1 MDSLHLPTPESFSAF
16 PFQPY
21 DIQLEL
27 MKNVYTALEDRKIA
41 ILESPTGTGK
51 SLSLLCGSM
60 TWLRDN
66 KQRAIRGQ
74 LETLK
79 LSMQDS
85 TEPEWVSRQILD
97 KHKRELE
104 QEEADLEE
112 RLQAA
117 RQREEQIRQQERG
130 RARKRVKTTHDE
142 PAKFEHDDD
151 NFLPDA
157 EGGSDEEDN
166 ISPAVRALMQKLEA
180 ARRQNDHVE
189 EAPEPTCTKIYY
201 ASRTHTQLSQFL
213 GELRKTPYQ
222 TDARTVP
229 LGSRKNL
236 CINDDVRKGKYEA
249 DIDEACRSLATE
261 KEGKRCP
268 HLPPVGEEVK
278 MLDMRDH
285 ILATPK
291 DIEDLE
297 TLGRQ
302 TSTCPY
308 YGSRRAIKQAE
319 ALLVT
324 LPYNLLLQKRA
335 RDALGIDLTDQIVIV
350 DEAHNTILA
359 VHTLPVSGTIL
370 RVSRTQVDLYR
381 SKFRTRLK
389 TRHTV
394 HLTRLSV
401 LLGALLAFTDSW
413 LKGSVVATG
422 NAKPEGANGKKKLPQ
437 EEMFGVADFLRML
450 GAHAENINPLEIEK
464 YLRESKI
471 ARKISGYSDKLADAA
486 AASGTVAIHLGHHRV
501 GVETIS
507 DPADPSKRAAN
518 ARRKGV
524 TPPLHAIESLL
535 LALANPDEDG
545 RIFLSRAGSPGAET
559 VHLKYQLLNPS
570 THFREVVESA
580 RSVVLAGGTMS
591 PIEDFYAQLFSYLP
605 PDRLATFSCGHVV
618 PKSNIKTIVLGKGPR
633 GRDLEFKFS
642 ARGDEELI
650 AELGQTLL
658 NLANLVPNGFVVF
671 LPSYAFLSLVKSSWS
686 QGESKILDRL
696 GKKKKI
702 FYEPQENADV
712 EQVLRE
718 FSSAA
723 ERPTEPCTGALLFA
737 VVGAKLSEGLNFSD
751 GLARAVAIVGLPFAN
766 LGSAELQARMKY
778 VREHAKTSSGVDA
791 GKELYENLCM
801 RATNQ
806 SIGRA
811 IRHRADWA
819 ALILIDQRYGTPRI
833 RNKLPNWIG
842 TDLEVTD
849 KFGDAIKQ
857 LGQFF

>member
-1 MDSLHLPTPESFSAF
+1 
-16 PFQPY
+16 
-21 DIQLEL
+21 
-27 MKNVYTALEDRKIA
+27 MKNLYAALEDRKVA

-51 SLSLLCGSM
+51 SLSLLCGAM

-79 LSMQDS
+79 LSMEND
-85 TEPEWVSRQILD
+85 TEPEWVTRQILD

-104 QEEADLEE
+104 QAEADLAE

-117 RQREEQIRQQERG
+117 RQREEKMRQQEHG
-130 RARKRVKTTHDE
+130 RARKRTKLAHDE
-142 PAKFEHDDD
+142 PAMLEDNDDR
-151 NFLPDA
+151 FLPDGEA
-157 EGGSDEEDN
+157 GLDEEDN

-180 ARRQNDHVE
+180 SRRRDDYVE
-189 EAPEPTCTKIYY
+189 EAEEPTCTKIYY

-213 GELRKTPYQ
+213 GELRKTPYRA
-222 TDARTVP
+222 DARTVP

-236 CINDDVRKGKYEA
+236 CINDGVRKGKYGT

-268 HLPPVGEEVK
+268 HLPPVGEEAK

-297 TLGRQ
+297 ALGRQ

-319 ALLVT
+319 LVT
-324 LPYNLLLQKRA
+324 LPYNLLLQKSA

-350 DEAHNTILA
+350 DEAHT
-359 VHTLPVSGTIL
+359 VHTLPVSGAIL
-370 RVSRTQVDLYR
+370 RISRTQVDLYR

-413 LKGSVVATG
+413 LNGLVSATVNG
-422 NAKPEGANGKKKLPQ
+422 KPEGANEKKKPPQ
-437 EEMFGVADFLRML
+437 EEMFGVADFIHKL
-450 GAHAENINPLEIEK
+450 GAHAANINPLEIEK
-464 YLRESKI
+464 YLRESKV
-471 ARKISGYSDKLADAA
+471 ARKTA
-486 AASGTVAIHLGHHRV
+486 
-501 GVETIS
+501 S
-507 DPADPSKRAAN
+507 DPEDPSKRAAN

-545 RIFLSRAGSPGAET
+545 RIFLSRVGSPGAET

-591 PIEDFYAQLFSYLP
+591 PIGDFYAQLFSYLP
-605 PDRLATFSCGHVV
+605 PERLATYSCGHVV
-618 PKSNIKTIVLGKGPR
+618 PKSNIKTVVLGTGPR

-642 ARGDEELI
+642 ARGDDELI

-671 LPSYAFLSLVKSSWS
+671 LPSYAFLSLVKTSW
-686 QGESKILDRL
+686 GKGDNKVLDRL

-702 FYEPQENADV
+702 FYEPHENGDV

-723 ERPTEPCTGALLFA
+723 EHPTEPCSGALLFA

-778 VREHAKTSSGVDA
+778 VREHTKTSSGVDA

-819 ALILIDQRYGTPRI
+819 ALILIDQRYGTLRI
-833 RNKLPNWIG
+833 RSKLPTWIG
-842 TDLEVTD
+842 TDLEVAD
-849 KFGDAIKQ
+849 KFGDAIRQ
-857 LGQFF
+857 LGQFFRGKKLEA

>member
-1 MDSLHLPTPESFSAF
+1 MS
-16 PFQPY
+16 
-21 DIQLEL
+21 
-27 MKNVYTALEDRKIA
+27 
-41 ILESPTGTGK
+41 
-51 SLSLLCGSM
+51 
-60 TWLRDN
+60 WLRDN

-74 LETLK
+74 LESLK
-79 LSMQDS
+79 LSMEDS
-85 TEPEWVSRQILD
+85 TEPEWVSRQIID

-130 RARKRVKTTHDE
+130 RARKRVKLDHEE
-142 PAKFEHDDD
+142 PTKFEDGDHA
-151 NFLPDA
+151 FLPDT
-157 EGGSDEEDN
+157 EEGSDEEDN
-166 ISPAVRALMQKLEA
+166 INPAVRALMQKLEA
-180 ARRQNDHVE
+180 SRRQDDHTE
-189 EAPEPTCTKIYY
+189 EAQEPTCTKIYY

-236 CINDDVRKGKYEA
+236 CINDDVRKGKYGA

-261 KEGKRCP
+261 KEGKRCS
-268 HLPPVGEEVK
+268 HLPPIGEEAK

-319 ALLVT
+319 LVT

-335 RDALGIDLTDQIVIV
+335 RDALGIDLTDQIVII
-350 DEAHNTILA
+350 DEAHNLIDTILA
-359 VHTLPVSGTIL
+359 VHTLPVSGTTL

-413 LKGSVVATG
+413 LNGPTATATVD
-422 NAKPEGANGKKKLPQ
+422 AKPEGANGKKKPPQ

-450 GAHAENINPLEIEK
+450 GTHAENINPLEIEK

-486 AASGTVAIHLGHHRV
+486 AAS
-501 GVETIS
+501 
-507 DPADPSKRAAN
+507 DPSKRAAN

-591 PIEDFYAQLFSYLP
+591 PIGDFYAQLFSYLP
-605 PDRLATFSCGHVV
+605 PDRLATYSCGHVV
-618 PKSNIKTIVLGKGPR
+618 PKSNIKTVVLGKGPR
-633 GRDLEFKFS
+633 GRELEFKFS
-642 ARGDEELI
+642 ARGDGELVCTTPKIDLLIQISGLQI

-702 FYEPQENADV
+702 FYEPQENGDV
-712 EQVLRE
+712 DQVLRE

-723 ERPTEPCTGALLFA
+723 ERPTESWTGALLFA

-811 IRHRADWA
+811 TVYFISDRFEADIALFVGSGRAIRHRADWA

-833 RNKLPNWIG
+833 RNKLPAWIG
-842 TDLEVTD
+842 TELEVTD
-849 KFGDAIKQ
+849 KFGDAIRQ
-857 LGQFF
+857 LGQFFRSKKANA

>member
-1 MDSLHLPTPESFSAF
+1 MSDSLHLPTPDSFPAF

-21 DIQLEL
+21 NIQLEL
-27 MKNVYTALEDRKIA
+27 MRSLYTALEDRKVA
-41 ILESPTGTGK
+41 VLESPTGTGK
-51 SLSLLCGSM
+51 SLSLLCGAM

-66 KQRAIRGQ
+66 KRRAIRGE
-74 LETLK
+74 LENLK
-79 LSMQDS
+79 FSIQSDN
-85 TEPEWVSRQILD
+85 EPEWVSRQILE
-97 KHKRELE
+97 KHKKELE
-104 QEEADLEE
+104 QAEADLEE

-117 RQREEQIRQQERG
+117 RGREEKIRQQERG
-130 RARKRVKTTHDE
+130 RARKRAKLTNEEPVTHSE
-142 PAKFEHDDD
+142 DDSA
-151 NFLPDA
+151 FLPDA
-157 EGGSDEEDN
+157 DVSDEEDN
-166 ISPAVRALMQKLEA
+166 ISPAVRALMKKLEA
-180 ARRQNDHVE
+180 SRRKDE
-189 EAPEPTCTKIYY
+189 IAEPEEPTCTKIYY

-236 CINDDVRKGKYEA
+236 CINDDVKKGKYGA
-249 DIDEACRSLATE
+249 DIDEACRALATVIE
-261 KEGKRCP
+261 KGGKRCTY
-268 HLPPVGEEVK
+268 LPPPDEETK
-278 MLDMRDH
+278 MIDMRDH
-285 ILATPK
+285 ILSTPK

-308 YGSRRAIKQAE
+308 YGTRRAIKQAE
-319 ALLVT
+319 LVT

-335 RDALGIDLTDQIVIV
+335 REALGIDLTDQVVIV
-350 DEAHNTILA
+350 DEAHNLIDTILA
-359 VHTLPVSGTIL
+359 VHTMPVSSAII
-370 RVSRTQVDLYR
+370 RVSKTQVDLYR
-381 SKFRTRLK
+381 SKFRNRLK
-389 TRHTV
+389 TRHVV

-401 LLGALLAFTDSW
+401 LLTALQNFTEAWINGGA
-413 LKGSVVATG
+413 GATENKQSNTSGG
-422 NAKPEGANGKKKLPQ
+422 NKKPPQ
-437 EEMFGVADFLRML
+437 EEMFGVAEFIRML

-486 AASGTVAIHLGHHRV
+486 AAS
-501 GVETIS
+501 
-507 DPADPSKRAAN
+507 DPSKRAAN
-518 ARRKGV
+518 SRRKGA

-545 RIFLSRAGSPGAET
+545 RIFLSRIGSPGAET
-559 VHLKYQLLNPS
+559 SQLKYQLLNPS
-570 THFREVVESA
+570 THFREVVEKA

-591 PIEDFYAQLFSYLP
+591 PIGDFHTQLFSYLAP
-605 PDRLATFSCGHVV
+605 ERLVVYSCGHVV

-633 GRDLEFKFS
+633 SKLLEFKFG

-650 AELGQTLL
+650 AELGQTVL
-658 NLANLVPNGFVVF
+658 NITNLVPNGFVVF
-671 LPSYAFLSLVKSSWS
+671 LPSYAFLSLVKVAWS
-686 QGESKILDRL
+686 KGDNKILERL
-696 GKKKKI
+696 GKKKKV
-702 FYEPQENADV
+702 FYEPQENGDV
-712 EQVLRE
+712 ESVLRE
-718 FSSAA
+718 FSAA
-723 ERPTEPCTGALLFA
+723 ANSPAEGQTGAILFA

-778 VREHAKTSSGVDA
+778 VREHSSNPSGTDA

-811 IRHRADWA
+811 IRHRGDWA
-819 ALILIDQRYGTPRI
+819 AIIFIDQRYGTPRI
-833 RNKLPNWIG
+833 RSKLPGWIG

-849 KFGDAIKQ
+849 KFGDAMKHLGEFFRSKKQ
-857 LGQFF
+857 ES

>member
-1 MDSLHLPTPESFSAF
+1 ME
-16 PFQPY
+16 
-21 DIQLEL
+21 
-27 MKNVYTALEDRKIA
+27 
-41 ILESPTGTGK
+41 
-51 SLSLLCGSM
+51 
-60 TWLRDN
+60 
-66 KQRAIRGQ
+66 
-74 LETLK
+74 
-79 LSMQDS
+79 DS
-85 TEPEWVSRQILD
+85 TEPEWVSRQIID

-130 RARKRVKTTHDE
+130 RARKRVKLDHEE
-142 PAKFEHDDD
+142 PTKFEDGDHT
-151 NFLPDA
+151 FLPDT
-157 EGGSDEEDN
+157 EEGSDEEDN

-180 ARRQNDHVE
+180 SRRRDDPAE
-189 EAPEPTCTKIYY
+189 EIQEPTCTKIYY

-236 CINDDVRKGKYEA
+236 CINDDVRKGKYGA
-249 DIDEACRSLATE
+249 DMDEACRSLATE

-319 ALLVT
+319 LVT

-335 RDALGIDLTDQIVIV
+335 RDALGIDLTDQIVNLI
-350 DEAHNTILA
+350 DTILA
-359 VHTLPVSGTIL
+359 VHTLPVSGTTL

-413 LKGSVVATG
+413 LNGPTATTTVD
-422 NAKPEGANGKKKLPQ
+422 AKPEGANGKKKPPQ

-450 GAHAENINPLEIEK
+450 GTHAENINPLEIEK

-486 AASGTVAIHLGHHRV
+486 AAS
-501 GVETIS
+501 
-507 DPADPSKRAAN
+507 DPSKRAAN

-591 PIEDFYAQLFSYLP
+591 P
-605 PDRLATFSCGHVV
+605 
-618 PKSNIKTIVLGKGPR
+618 
-633 GRDLEFKFS
+633 
-642 ARGDEELI
+642 
-650 AELGQTLL
+650 
-658 NLANLVPNGFVVF
+658 
-671 LPSYAFLSLVKSSWS
+671 
-686 QGESKILDRL
+686 
-696 GKKKKI
+696 
-702 FYEPQENADV
+702 
-712 EQVLRE
+712 
-718 FSSAA
+718 
-723 ERPTEPCTGALLFA
+723 
-737 VVGAKLSEGLNFSD
+737 
-751 GLARAVAIVGLPFAN
+751 
-766 LGSAELQARMKY
+766 
-778 VREHAKTSSGVDA
+778 
-791 GKELYENLCM
+791 
-801 RATNQ
+801 
-806 SIGRA
+806 
-811 IRHRADWA
+811 
-819 ALILIDQRYGTPRI
+819 
-833 RNKLPNWIG
+833 
-842 TDLEVTD
+842 
-849 KFGDAIKQ
+849 
-857 LGQFF
+857 

>member
-1 MDSLHLPTPESFSAF
+1 MDSLHLPTPESFPAF
-16 PFQPY
+16 PYQPY

-27 MKNVYTALEDRKIA
+27 MKKLYSALEDRKVA

-51 SLSLLCGSM
+51 SLSLLCGAM

-79 LSMQDS
+79 INLQSD

-104 QEEADLEE
+104 QAEADFEE

-117 RQREEQIRQQERG
+117 REREEKMRQQERG
-130 RARKRVKTTHDE
+130 RARKRMKLEQDVSTKLEDSE
-142 PAKFEHDDD
+142 DA
-151 NFLPDA
+151 FLPEGDA
-157 EGGSDEEDN
+157 GADEEDN
-166 ISPAVRALMQKLEA
+166 ISPAVRVLMQQ
-180 ARRQNDHVE
+180 RDDHIE
-189 EAPEPTCTKIYY
+189 EPEEPTCTKIYY

-236 CINDDVRKGKYEA
+236 CINDDVRKGKYGA
-249 DIDEACRSLATE
+249 DMDEACRSLATE

-268 HLPPVGEEVK
+268 HLPPIGEETK
-278 MLDMRDH
+278 MVDMRDH
-285 ILATPK
+285 ILAAPK

-297 TLGRQ
+297 ALGRQ

-319 ALLVT
+319 LVT

-335 RDALGIDLTDQIVIV
+335 REALGIELTDQVVII
-350 DEAHNTILA
+350 DEAHNLIDTILA
-359 VHTLPVSGTIL
+359 VHTLPVSGSVL
-370 RVSRTQVDLYR
+370 RVSRTQVDIYR

-389 TRHTV
+389 TRHTI

-401 LLGALLAFTDSW
+401 LLGALLAFAESW
-413 LKGSVVATG
+413 LNGTVTAG
-422 NAKPEGANGKKKLPQ
+422 AKERPEGANTKKKLPQ
-437 EEMFGVADFLRML
+437 EEMFGVAEFLQML

-486 AASGTVAIHLGHHRV
+486 AAS
-501 GVETIS
+501 
-507 DPADPSKRAAN
+507 DPSKRAAN

-545 RIFLSRAGSPGAET
+545 RICLSRVGLPGAET

-570 THFREVVESA
+570 THFREVVETA

-591 PIEDFYAQLFSYLP
+591 PIGDFHAQLFSYLH
-605 PDRLATFSCGHVV
+605 PDRLITYSCGHVV
-618 PKSNIKTIVLGKGPR
+618 PKSNIKTIVLGRGPR
-633 GRDLEFKFS
+633 GRDMEFKFS

-650 AELGQTLL
+650 IELGQSLL
-658 NLANLVPNGFVVF
+658 NLVNLVPNGFVVF
-671 LPSYAFLSLVKSSWS
+671 LPSYAFLSVVKASWTKS
-686 QGESKILDRL
+686 GNKVLDRL
-696 GKKKKI
+696 GKKKKV

-712 EQVLRE
+712 EQVLRD
-718 FSSAA
+718 FSAA
-723 ERPTEPCTGALLFA
+723 AEHPTEPHSGALLFA

-778 VREHAKTSSGVDA
+778 VREHTANQPGPGMDA

-819 ALILIDQRYGTPRI
+819 ALILIDRRYGTPRI
-833 RNKLPNWIG
+833 RNKLPTWIG
-842 TDLEVTD
+842 TELEVTD
-849 KFGDAIKQ
+849 KFGDAVKQ
-857 LGQFF
+857 LGQFYRNKRNDA